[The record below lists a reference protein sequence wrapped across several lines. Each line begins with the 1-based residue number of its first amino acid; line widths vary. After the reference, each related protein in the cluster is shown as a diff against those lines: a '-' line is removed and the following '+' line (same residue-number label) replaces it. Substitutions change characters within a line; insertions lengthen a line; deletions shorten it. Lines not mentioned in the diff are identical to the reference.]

1 MKMVKSLLLG
11 SAAGLVAVAGA
22 QAADLPVKAKP
33 VEYVKICSL
42 YGAGFYYI
50 PGTDTCLKIG
60 GWVRQ
65 YLGVNSNNN
74 LTNGRLGSGNI
85 NTRSSNNGWAWKAR
99 GYITADARTQTEF
112 GTLRS
117 YIAVGGNT
125 QGQSGNSV
133 FNSNRAFIQ
142 LAGFTFGVAQSF
154 YDLYPTPA
162 LSYFGGMINPSSDT
176 GDGGE
181 TVTAY
186 TAQFGNGFSSTLAL
200 EAPRTIA
207 VLGPNSTFGT
217 GGTGAYTAV
226 NTAAVRYPDI
236 VANLRWDSTWGAAQ
250 IMGGIHDVAG
260 TYYGAT
266 TSTTCSAVQANNNT
280 CSGGPGYATGYFI
293 GTGAKINFPSI
304 GPGDY
309 FSFQVNYTVGA
320 AGYAVDAATN
330 GGTIATGGPGGFYSN
345 LTSSSFGLGLVSDGV
360 YSNGT
365 AAGTSSSISLTTT
378 WGVNAAY
385 EHYWSKRWQTSI
397 YGAYLSTSY
406 NSTANAQLCIAQG
419 AAGAAGQVFNAATA
433 VTGSCNNNWQYWD
446 VGTRTQFNVDS
457 QTYIGLDVI
466 YTNLK
471 SANGGMSGNSGGL
484 GHAADPTSLDLRSE
498 RVDRGVP
505 LPSQLL
511 SLIV

>member
-33 VEYVKICSL
+33 VQYVKICSL

-65 YLGVNSNNN
+65 YLGVNANNN
-74 LTNGRLGSGNI
+74 LTNGALGSQNV
-85 NTRSSNNGWAWKAR
+85 NTRASNNGWNWKAR

-112 GTLRS
+112 GTLRG

-125 QGQSGNSV
+125 QGQSGNSA

-186 TAQFGNGFSSTLAL
+186 TAQFGNGLSATLSL
-200 EAPRTIA
+200 EAPRVTTVFNATASTSFLSTAGATAWPLTQSA
-207 VLGPNSTFGT
+207 VAT
-217 GGTGAYTAV
+217 
-226 NTAAVRYPDI
+226 RYPDV
-236 VANLRWDSTWGAAQ
+236 VANLRMDASWGAAQ
-250 IMGGIHDVAG
+250 IMGGVHDASG
-260 TYYGAT
+260 QYYGAT
-266 TSTTCSAVQANNNT
+266 TATN
-280 CSGGPGYATGYFI
+280 GPAYATGWF
-293 GTGAKINFPSI
+293 GGAGVKINVPSI

-309 FSFQVNYTVGA
+309 FSAQFNYAVGA
-320 AGYAVDAATN
+320 SGYINDGATN
-330 GGTIATGGPGGFYSN
+330 GTAIATFGAGGMYSMYNGGVGGSV
-345 LTSSSFGLGLVSDGV
+345 GWGLVTDGV
-360 YSNGT
+360 YG
-365 AAGTSSSISLTTT
+365 GTSSVELTTA

-385 EHYWSKRWQTSI
+385 EHFWNKRWQTSI
-397 YGAYLSTSY
+397 YGAYTSFSY
-406 NSTANAQLCIAQG
+406 DSTANTLLC
-419 AAGAAGQVFNAATA
+419 AAENRVGNAIT
-433 VTGSCNNNWQYWD
+433 TCNNNFNYWA
-446 VGTRTQFNVDS
+446 VGTRTQFNIDS
-457 QTYIGLDVI
+457 QTYVGLDVV
-466 YTNLK
+466 YTELDQKMAGTYTSGQGTADVATRTLSNQ
-471 SANGGMSGNSGGL
+471 SAWMAEFRFHRNFY
-484 GHAADPTSLDLRSE
+484 P
-498 RVDRGVP
+498 
-505 LPSQLL
+505 
-511 SLIV
+511 

>member
-74 LTNGRLGSGNI
+74 LTNGYLGSGNVT
-85 NTRSSNNGWAWKAR
+85 TRSNNNGWQWKAR

-186 TAQFGNGFSSTLAL
+186 TAQFGNGFSATLAL

-207 VLGPNSTFGT
+207 VLGPNSVFAT

-236 VANLRWDSTWGAAQ
+236 VANIRMDSVWGAAQ

-260 TYYGAT
+260 TYYGAS
-266 TSTTCSAVQANNNT
+266 TSATCNPLVNNNA
-280 CSGGPGYATGYFI
+280 CSGGPSFATGYFI
-293 GTGAKINFPSI
+293 GAGAKILFPSI

-309 FSFQVNYTVGA
+309 FSFQLNYTVGA
-320 AGYAVDAATN
+320 AGYADDGATN
-330 GGTIATGGPGGFYSN
+330 GGTIATGGPGNFYSL
-345 LTSSSFGLGLVSDGV
+345 LTSNSFGLGLLSDGV

-365 AAGTSSSISLTTT
+365 VAGTSSSISLTTT

-385 EHYWSKRWQTSI
+385 EHYLEQ
-397 YGAYLSTSY
+397 
-406 NSTANAQLCIAQG
+406 
-419 AAGAAGQVFNAATA
+419 A
-433 VTGSCNNNWQYWD
+433 VAD
-446 VGTRTQFNVDS
+446 V
-457 QTYIGLDVI
+457 
-466 YTNLK
+466 
-471 SANGGMSGNSGGL
+471 
-484 GHAADPTSLDLRSE
+484 DLR
-498 RVDRGVP
+498 RLPLFQLQQHCQRCTVQRGVW
-505 LPSQLL
+505 
-511 SLIV
+511 